1 MGETARWHMQTI
13 YQIHPQRVFHIDYRK
28 RHPVC
33 EKSEWSF
40 FPGRRQECDRYVRWI
55 GAQG

>member
-1 MGETARWHMQTI
+1 MQTI

-33 EKSEWSF
+33 EKNEWPF
-40 FPGRRQECDRYVRWI
+40 FSGRRQECDRYVRWI